1 MNTSATT
8 EYAVHL
14 VQQATNGTE
23 KWQAF
28 VEALPQIRAEGES
41 CEAVL
46 HEIGQKLSSSL
57 ANGITSPEDAS
68 TLPSDQ
74 ENLSSDE
81 LVKLEAEARA
91 KGHKYYGIFAG
102 DPGAME
108 VFEEIERS
116 RDEHT
121 IGG

>member
-1 MNTSATT
+1 MKS
-8 EYAVHL
+8 V
-14 VQQATNGTE
+14 E
-23 KWQAF
+23 KRIHR
-28 VEALPQIRAEGES
+28 LDRKIRAEGES

-46 HEIGQKLSSSL
+46 QEIGEKLSLIL
-57 ANGITSPEDAS
+57 ANGAS
-68 TLPSDQ
+68 VREGASASLSDQ
-74 ENLSSDE
+74 ESLSSDA
-81 LVKLEAEARA
+81 LVELEAEARA

>member
-1 MNTSATT
+1 MLNPVFRYSAPRSYNGVAMNASGTT

-46 HEIGQKLSSSL
+46 QEIGEKLSLIL
-57 ANGITSPEDAS
+57 ANGAS
-68 TLPSDQ
+68 VREGASASLSDQ
-74 ENLSSDE
+74 ESLSSDA
-81 LVKLEAEARA
+81 LVELEAEARA
-91 KGHKYYGIFAG
+91 KGHKYYGIF
-102 DPGAME
+102 
-108 VFEEIERS
+108 
-116 RDEHT
+116 
-121 IGG
+121 